1 MLVLLYLTTVGL
13 KLFFRL
19 KATKDP
25 SASFFSGFCPC
36 DLDTTIIRSCRR
48 YVIAKELTKNCYL
61 SEYRTIPI
69 QDMNMKLIYI
79 KSTMEPKNYST
90 IRSIL
95 KRERGEKIAPYV
107 FKISD
112 TKAIKEYLNK
122 ERITYEVY
130 QEEGTIKRALENS
143 NQESRK
149 KRKVSE
155 E

>member
-1 MLVLLYLTTVGL
+1 
-13 KLFFRL
+13 
-19 KATKDP
+19 
-25 SASFFSGFCPC
+25 
-36 DLDTTIIRSCRR
+36 
-48 YVIAKELTKNCYL
+48 
-61 SEYRTIPI
+61 
-69 QDMNMKLIYI
+69 MKLIYI

-95 KRERGEKIAPYV
+95 KQEQGKKIAPYV
-107 FKISD
+107 FKVSD
-112 TKAIKEYLNK
+112 TKAIQEYLDK

-130 QEEGTIKRALENS
+130 QEERTIRRALENS

>member
-1 MLVLLYLTTVGL
+1 
-13 KLFFRL
+13 
-19 KATKDP
+19 
-25 SASFFSGFCPC
+25 
-36 DLDTTIIRSCRR
+36 
-48 YVIAKELTKNCYL
+48 
-61 SEYRTIPI
+61 
-69 QDMNMKLIYI
+69 
-79 KSTMEPKNYST
+79 MEPKDYST

-95 KRERGEKIAPYV
+95 KQERGEKIAPYV

-112 TKAIKEYLNK
+112 TKAIKEYLDK

-130 QEEGTIKRALENS
+130 QEERTIRRALENS

>member
-1 MLVLLYLTTVGL
+1 
-13 KLFFRL
+13 
-19 KATKDP
+19 
-25 SASFFSGFCPC
+25 
-36 DLDTTIIRSCRR
+36 
-48 YVIAKELTKNCYL
+48 
-61 SEYRTIPI
+61 
-69 QDMNMKLIYI
+69 MNMKLIYI

-112 TKAIKEYLNK
+112 TKAIKEYLDK

-130 QEEGTIKRALENS
+130 QEERTIRQALENS

-149 KRKVSE
+149 KRKE
-155 E
+155 